1 MNSIT
6 LVWMGSTIKTEFN
19 NIIIVRCMT
28 ANFSYANLR
37 QRILPT
43 PQVFISGYANTWKK
57 FSIAF
62 INYLP
67 LKTTTQEKI
76 KKKIYFADQNISSY
90 NIDLTM
96 GFLNWPIKTYILS
109 TTLIWQWDFSTGQ
122 SKLTFWKSGG
132 GVFTTRVSLGHTTL
146 FTYSHANT
154 PLGQSESTH
163 YLSYFIIII

>member
-1 MNSIT
+1 
-6 LVWMGSTIKTEFN
+6 MGSTIKTEFN

-96 GFLNWPIKTYILS
+96 GFLN
-109 TTLIWQWDFSTGQ
+109 
-122 SKLTFWKSGG
+122 
-132 GVFTTRVSLGHTTL
+132 
-146 FTYSHANT
+146 
-154 PLGQSESTH
+154 
-163 YLSYFIIII
+163 